1 MSAAEFAAA
10 LTTLEGLIDSP
21 LQNLALLEDYWTE
34 NKSPLPGVSP
44 KSYIDYSGILIGVAI
59 DKTMTPTKEIV
70 LALATIV
77 GIEMDEATAQAIAD
91 AATTV
96 QDKVVELHG

>member
-1 MSAAEFAAA
+1 LQSLSLVEKLWTDGKDAVEKDLGITIADPEKFA
-10 LTTLEGLIDSP
+10 
-21 LQNLALLEDYWTE
+21 
-34 NKSPLPGVSP
+34 
-44 KSYIDYSGILIGVAI
+44 GILIGVAI